1 MLGNASLESANGN
14 LLDMGTERSGVQFVE
29 EVDSPGG
36 CDFTQPTLDM
46 RVSPL
51 IGQTLV

>member
-1 MLGNASLESANGN
+1 MLGNASLGSANGN
-14 LLDMGTERSGVQFVE
+14 LLDMGTERSSVQFVE

-36 CDFTQPTLDM
+36 CDFTQPALDV

-51 IGQTLV
+51 IGQTLM